1 MNVGPPTLDRMLL
14 RRLPPM
20 RKREYL
26 GAVLGLVLLGC
37 GGSGAIQDGG
47 GGGSGGATGGRGG
60 AGGGAGS
67 GSGVAGGGSSGS
79 GVAGVG
85 GGVAGNGGGV
95 AGNGGG
101 GGAAA
106 GASGSGGDGGRGGAS
121 GSGGGAVA
129 GRGGG
134 GGGGLGGG
142 GAGGTSGGGG
152 GFGGSA
158 GRGGASGGDGAAPI
172 MTCTAPAS
180 CTGTPVAGPWYCSSP
195 SWSCVDGSCTSECM
209 GGRTC
214 TEAPSSGCLSCSSS
228 GGVPS
233 SCIGDAC
240 AIDRTRTWRATRI
253 NCTSLPPL
261 DFATWSC
268 WGHRGAQSVG
278 GQLRL
283 CTIQA
288 LPTDAIRYS
297 VSCGECVTIVER
309 I

>member
-1 MNVGPPTLDRMLL
+1 M
-14 RRLPPM
+14 RR
-20 RKREYL
+20 RGYL
-26 GAVLGLVLLGC
+26 GALLGLALLGC
-37 GGSGAIQDGG
+37 GGNGATPDGG
-47 GGGSGGATGGRGG
+47 GGGPGGRGG
-60 AGGGAGS
+60 AGAGGGS

-79 GVAGVG
+79 GIAGGGSGGAVAGSGGSVAGSGGGG
-85 GGVAGNGGGV
+85 GGVAGG
-95 AGNGGG
+95 
-101 GGAAA
+101 
-106 GASGSGGDGGRGGAS
+106 SGSGGDGGRGGAS
-121 GSGGGAVA
+121 GSGGGAAA
-129 GRGGG
+129 GRG

-142 GAGGTSGGGG
+142 GAGGVSGGGG
-152 GFGGSA
+152 VAGGGGGVSGGGGSA
-158 GRGGASGGDGAAPI
+158 GRGGASGDDGAAPI

-180 CTGTPVAGPWYCSSP
+180 CTGTPVAGPWYCTNP
-195 SWSCVDGSCTSECM
+195 SWSCVDGSCTRECM

-228 GGVPS
+228 GGVPP

-253 NCTSLPPL
+253 NCTSLPPI

-268 WGHRGAQSVG
+268 WGYRGAQSVD

-283 CTIQA
+283 CTIQS

-297 VSCGECVTIVER
+297 VSCGECLTIVER

>member
-1 MNVGPPTLDRMLL
+1 MLDHMLL

-47 GGGSGGATGGRGG
+47 GGGSGGAPGGRGG
-60 AGGGAGS
+60 VGGGGGS

-85 GGVAGNGGGV
+85 GAVAGSGGSV
-95 AGNGGG
+95 AGSGGG
-101 GGAAA
+101 GGSAA
-106 GASGSGGDGGRGGAS
+106 GASGAGGDGGRGAAS

-129 GRGGG
+129 GRGGD
-134 GGGGLGGG
+134 GGLGGG
-142 GAGGTSGGGG
+142 GAGGVSGGGG

-158 GRGGASGGDGAAPI
+158 GPGGASGGDGAAPI
-172 MTCTAPAS
+172 MTCAAPAS
-180 CTGTPVAGPWYCSSP
+180 CTGTPIAGPWYCSSP
-195 SWSCVDGSCTSECM
+195 SWSCVDGSCTWECM

-283 CTIQA
+283 CTIQS

>member
-1 MNVGPPTLDRMLL
+1 
-14 RRLPPM
+14 M
-20 RKREYL
+20 RKGEYL

-37 GGSGAIQDGG
+37 GGSGATQDGG
-47 GGGSGGATGGRGG
+47 GGGAPGGRGG
-60 AGGGAGS
+60 AAGGAGS
-67 GSGVAGGGSSGS
+67 GSGVAGGGSSGN

-85 GGVAGNGGGV
+85 GGVAGSGGSVAGSGV
-95 AGNGGG
+95 AGGG
-101 GGAAA
+101 AA

-134 GGGGLGGG
+134 SSLGGGGGGLGGG
-142 GAGGTSGGGG
+142 GAGGVSGG
-152 GFGGSA
+152 GGSA
-158 GRGGASGGDGAAPI
+158 GRGGASGGDGTAPI

-180 CTGTPVAGPWYCSSP
+180 CTGTPVAGPWYCDSP
-195 SWSCVDGSCTSECM
+195 SWSCVDGSCTWECM

-240 AIDRTRTWRATRI
+240 AIDRTRTWRATRL